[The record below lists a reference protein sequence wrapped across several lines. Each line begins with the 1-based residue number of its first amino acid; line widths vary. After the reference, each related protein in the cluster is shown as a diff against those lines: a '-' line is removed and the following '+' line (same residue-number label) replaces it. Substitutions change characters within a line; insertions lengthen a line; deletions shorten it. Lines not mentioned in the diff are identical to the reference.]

1 MKTQLSDKKGSDNKT
16 WIAGI
21 ITAIIASL
29 CCITPVLALIGG
41 LSSAASTFSWL
52 EPFRPYFIG
61 FTILVFGF
69 AWYKKLKPKP
79 ADDCGCEE
87 DEKPQFIQSKT
98 FLFIVTIFAAL
109 MIAFPYYSHIFF
121 PKNEKQVIVI
131 DKNNIKTAEF
141 KISGMTCQGCEEE
154 VKHEVSKLSGFSDAT
169 VNHETGKATVKFDK
183 SKTSLEQVVQ
193 AIDKAGYKVTHQEVI
208 QK

>member
-1 MKTQLSDKKGSDNKT
+1 MKTQSSDKKGSDNKT

-41 LSSAASTFSWL
+41 LSGAASTFSWL

-61 FTILVFGF
+61 FTILVFAF

-87 DEKPQFIQSKT
+87 DEKPKFIQSKT

-109 MIAFPYYSHIFF
+109 MLAFPYYSHIFF

-131 DKNNIKTAEF
+131 DKNNIQTAEF

-154 VKHEVSKLSGFSDAT
+154 VKHEVNKLSGII
-169 VNHETGKATVKFDK
+169 KADVSYEKGTAEIQFDN
-183 SKTSLEQVVQ
+183 SKTNLEEITKAINSTGYQVTQ
-193 AIDKAGYKVTHQEVI
+193 SEIKK
-208 QK
+208 